1 MGDEDK
7 KNQDFQKKSDGLFCF
22 AKRLANQ
29 KGLKMDKDNIM
40 STAAAY
46 DVIAKEF
53 YEWRKSHVISPS
65 FFKLLGNVAGKKILD
80 VGCGPGLY
88 DSLLIKRGAIVK
100 GIDISSELIGIA
112 KKEAPTAELII
123 GDVTRLP
130 YKNLEFD
137 IVISIHVLYYLNS
150 WDQVLKEIHAV
161 LKKGGIFI
169 FFISNPF
176 AHRVKRQ
183 KWFFK
188 RFRVIKGYFD
198 EGEKYTRMGLKNK
211 KVKMVQYHKTFATI
225 IKLLIKYGFEIID
238 YEDCK
243 PAEEAKELFPTEY
256 ETCLNFPFHCGWKL
270 RKP

>member
-1 MGDEDK
+1 M
-7 KNQDFQKKSDGLFCF
+7 
-22 AKRLANQ
+22 
-29 KGLKMDKDNIM
+29 DNIM
-40 STAAAY
+40 PTAAAY

-53 YEWRKSHVISPS
+53 YEWRKSKKRRGFYERLVILPS
-65 FFKLLGNVAGKKILD
+65 LLKLLGDVKGKKILD
-80 VGCGPGLY
+80 IGCGPGLY
-88 DSLLIKRGAIVK
+88 ASLLTQKGAVVH

-123 GDVTRLP
+123 GDATRLP

-137 IVISIHVLYYLNS
+137 IIIALHVLYYLKS

-176 AHRVKRQ
+176 AHKFKRQ

-225 IKLLIKYGFEIID
+225 IKLSIKYGFEIID
-238 YEDCK
+238 YEDFN
-243 PAEEAKELFPTEY
+243 P
-256 ETCLNFPFHCGWKL
+256 WQ
-270 RKP
+270 R